1 MTNQPFKLGYVPAL
15 DGMRGAAILVVLG
28 FHAEVPFLKGGFIGV
43 DIFFVLSG
51 FLITSL
57 LIQEYTTY
65 KAIRLR
71 NFYIRR
77 ILRLAP
83 ALIFLLLVFSILSIL
98 FLDPIK
104 ARSNLIDSLISFF
117 YLSNWARAFNIH
129 PPDFLAHTWSL
140 AIEEQFY
147 ILWPPLLILLLRY
160 ADSSW
165 RMFQITVGLAVS
177 AWLLRVGLI
186 LTGASIERLYNGL
199 DTRAD
204 TLLAGCALAIVLS
217 CNLLTKT
224 WHQKIAHWLRYIAPL
239 TAILL
244 IYLSIA
250 LRWRNPQMYYWIL
263 VLIEVL
269 VVILILDIFV
279 SKRSSLRGIF
289 AVPPLVWIGK
299 ISYGLYLWHLPVFLT
314 LKLQGYGWLQV
325 TLLGTLLT
333 FAIASL
339 SYFLIE
345 RPCLKL
351 KQRFVATYI

>member
-15 DGMRGAAILVVLG
+15 DGMRGVAIIAVLG

-57 LIQEYTTY
+57 LIQEYSIY
-65 KAIRLR
+65 KTIRLR
-71 NFYIRR
+71 NFYLRR

-83 ALIFLLLVFSILSIL
+83 ALIFLLLVFLILSTL
-98 FLDPIK
+98 FLDPNK
-104 ARSNLIDSLISFF
+104 ARSNLIDALISFF
-117 YLSNWARAFNIH
+117 YLSNWARAFNLH

-160 ADSSW
+160 VSSS
-165 RMFQITVGLAVS
+165 RRIFQMTVGLVVF

-186 LTGASIERLYNGL
+186 LTGSSIERLYNGL

-217 CNLLTKT
+217 CNLLTET
-224 WHQKIAHWLRYIAPL
+224 RQQKIAHWFRYITPL

-244 IYLSIA
+244 VYLSVA
-250 LRWRNPQMYYWIL
+250 LRWRNPQLYYWML

-279 SKRSSLRGIF
+279 SPKSRLRTF
-289 AVPPLVWIGK
+289 LAVSPLVWIGK
-299 ISYGLYLWHLPVFLT
+299 ISYGLYLWHLPIFLT
-314 LKLQGYGWLQV
+314 LKLQGYGWLQIA
-325 TLLGTLLT
+325 LIGTLLT
-333 FAIASL
+333 FTIAFL

-351 KQRFVATYI
+351 KQRFR